1 MPYTRSVRISCYQR
15 PGHAAAGPA
24 AADRL
29 TVCVD
34 VFRATTTA
42 VTAVTSGRR
51 CFPVAS
57 LEEALPVAAALDR
70 PLLVGELGGSM
81 PYGFDL
87 QNSPAA
93 IARRPDVW
101 RPAILLSTSGTPL
114 LTAAAAYGEAYA
126 ACLRNWSATADHL
139 IGDTG
144 AHVDLVG
151 AGTRGEFR
159 EEDQLCCAWIAS
171 KLMAAGFTPVDAAT
185 GDLVE
190 RWRGAGADMAATG
203 KSADYLRDTGQAHDI
218 EFVLSHVDDVA
229 SICVMSSG
237 ELVLATDARPY
248 AHPVAPRRAAAN

>member
-1 MPYTRSVRISCYQR
+1 MPSTGSVRISCFQHH
-15 PGHAAAGPA
+15 GHAPALPA
-24 AADRL
+24 APGGP

-42 VTAVTSGRR
+42 VTAVTTGRR

-93 IARRPDVW
+93 IAGRPDVW
-101 RPAILLSTSGTPL
+101 RPVILLSTSGTPL
-114 LTAAAAYGEAYA
+114 LITAAARGPAYA
-126 ACLRNWSATADHL
+126 GCLRNWSATADHL
-139 IGDTG
+139 IGRRD
-144 AHVDLVG
+144 AHVEVVG

-159 EEDQLCCAWIAS
+159 EEDQLCCAWIADR
-171 KLMAAGFTPVDAAT
+171 LMAAGFTPVDAAT
-185 GDLVE
+185 TEIVE
-190 RWRGAGADMAATG
+190 RWRDAPSEAVTGGQSAA
-203 KSADYLRDTGQAHDI
+203 YLRDTGQTGDI
-218 EFVLSHVDDVA
+218 DFVLSHVDDVT

-237 ELVLATDARPY
+237 ELVLA
-248 AHPVAPRRAAAN
+248 AHGRRSEPSAEPPRAVAT

>member
-1 MPYTRSVRISCYQR
+1 M
-15 PGHAAAGPA
+15 APA
-24 AADRL
+24 EADRSI
-29 TVCVD
+29 VCVD

-87 QNSPAA
+87 QNSPDA

-114 LTAAAAYGEAYA
+114 LTGAAAYGPAYA

-139 IGDTG
+139 IAHAG
-144 AHVDLVG
+144 AQVDLVG

-159 EEDQLCCAWIAS
+159 EEDQLCCAWIGAR
-171 KLMAAGFTPVDAAT
+171 LLGAGFAPADSAT
-185 GDLVE
+185 AEVVE
-190 RWRGAGADMAATG
+190 RWRDAPAADAAGGNSAA
-203 KSADYLRDTGQAHDI
+203 YLRDTGQERDI
-218 EFVLSHVDDVA
+218 EFVLAHVDDVA
-229 SICVMSSG
+229 SICTMASG
-237 ELVLATDARPY
+237 ELVLASGARREALPGEP
-248 AHPVAPRRAAAN
+248 HRALAT